1 MNPSRPFSP
10 FSRTAQK
17 TFRKPLDFL
26 GNLSRTAA
34 QQLPQDRKKRD
45 SNVSRRQPSL
55 SSLDDTDHS
64 DVEQYAQMEAR
75 RSHSTQNS
83 QSELHPPIPLI
94 DIGSRSTSPNPYAR
108 NRSAAQSE
116 DEEDDFEAVSSIR
129 PLVSHHVSK
138 GSPGWKGFWRQG
150 GPGAFFFGT
159 WLGWQ
164 IWVGLLVF
172 WVGGCG
178 FGLLLMNRFIMLTGI
193 YKLTY
198 PLTETYIQLLIT
210 HLLLILVSSLIRFL
224 SNPLRFIGFAAAIPP
239 SQPAAPQ
246 GGAFRGSRKPGI
258 HAFARWLSNGSGGIA
273 GGGLFEFDWHIAKQV
288 LPLAVVYAV
297 KVLLSNFS
305 FAYAP
310 LPTYQLARIGITPL
324 ALIFSC
330 ILQKESFSGGTLS
343 SALVATLNLFFASY
357 RSNVRVTWESVV
369 AGVFS
374 SIFVAL
380 YPILLLR
387 TYRMMVAGLIP
398 QGDVLSGYPSSA
410 EETGNREETRAFY
423 RTLHYTSLVTLMLLT
438 PIVLISGEL
447 PHIYRNIPFLDVPFF
462 WAMMLFGGMGSWAV
476 FSSTLLLVKATSPLT
491 ATFINVPR
499 SAFQLAAISLFKVP
513 AQSWVGIILCWIS
526 SLWFLVAR
534 RNEGRS
540 RDRLRLEGR

>member
-1 MNPSRPFSP
+1 MNSSRPFSP
-10 FSRTAQK
+10 FSRAAQK

-26 GNLSRTAA
+26 GNLSRAAA
-34 QQLPQDRKKRD
+34 QQLPPDRKKRD
-45 SNVSRRQPSL
+45 SSHISRRKASV

-83 QSELHPPIPLI
+83 QSELHAPIPLI
-94 DIGSRSTSPNPYAR
+94 DIGSRSTSPYPR

-116 DEEDDFEAVSSIR
+116 DEDDDFEPVSSIR
-129 PLVSHHVSK
+129 PLVSHDVSK
-138 GSPGWKGFWRQG
+138 GSHAWRGFWRQG

-164 IWVGLLVF
+164 IWIGLLVF
-172 WVGGCG
+172 WVGACG

-210 HLLLILVSSLIRFL
+210 HVLLILVSSLIRFL

-246 GGAFRGSRKPGI
+246 GGAYRGSRKPGI
-258 HAFARWLSNGSGGIA
+258 SAFARWLSNGSGGIA
-273 GGGLFEFDWHIAKQV
+273 GGGLFEFDLQIAKQV

-357 RSNVRVTWESVV
+357 RSNVRVTWESVI

-387 TYRMMVAGLIP
+387 TYRIMVAGLIP

-491 ATFINVPR
+491 ATFVNVPR

-534 RNEGRS
+534 RDEGRS